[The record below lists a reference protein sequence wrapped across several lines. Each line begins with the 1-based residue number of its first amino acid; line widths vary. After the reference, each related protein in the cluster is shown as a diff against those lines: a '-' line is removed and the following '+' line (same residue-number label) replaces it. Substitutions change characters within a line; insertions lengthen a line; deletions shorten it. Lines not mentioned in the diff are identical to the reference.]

1 MVPQWPDRV
10 LFSVRWPFDSQG
22 KGCINS
28 HSQAGTTWEMLSR
41 VQCLPQPFGISWN
54 RMWVCGWD
62 MLLGIW
68 RAQSEGPSRTGK
80 AHIVHPCTKYYFHH
94 RTQISILTFPCA
106 TLPVWNLQEKEA
118 QVLTLRGPHAYTV
131 CPAVCGLWGQTY
143 LSTETKAE
151 LSVHVCLYLLRKHLK
166 IFFISSFP
174 LMLPT
179 PPSAKTHHILNRFNG
194 NKASIFSRAEEP
206 FSFLFRRHAYI
217 SLVAFLK
224 VCNSLFLLLLDLG
237 NVS

>member
-1 MVPQWPDRV
+1 
-10 LFSVRWPFDSQG
+10 
-22 KGCINS
+22 
-28 HSQAGTTWEMLSR
+28 MLSR

-54 RMWVCGWD
+54 RVWVCGWD

-68 RAQSEGPSRTGK
+68 RPQSEGPSGTGK
-80 AHIVHPCTKYYFHH
+80 AHVVHPCTKYYFRH

-118 QVLTLRGPHAYTV
+118 QVLRLRVPHAYSLPCCMWTV
-131 CPAVCGLWGQTY
+131 RAQTS

-151 LSVHVCLYLLRKHLK
+151 RSVHVCLYLLRKHLK

-174 LMLPT
+174 LMLPI
-179 PPSAKTHHILNRFNG
+179 PPYAKTHHILNRFNG

-206 FSFLFRRHAYI
+206 FSFLFHRHAYI
-217 SLVAFLK
+217 ILVAFLK
-224 VCNSLFLLLLDLG
+224 VCNSLFTFRSGKCELTG
-237 NVS
+237 VINMNTERTSKISVGSCREYFK